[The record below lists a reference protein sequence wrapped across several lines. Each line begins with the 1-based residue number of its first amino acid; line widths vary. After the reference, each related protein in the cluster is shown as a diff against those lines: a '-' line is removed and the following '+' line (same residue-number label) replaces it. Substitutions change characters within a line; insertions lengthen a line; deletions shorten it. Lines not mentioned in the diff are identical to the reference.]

1 MYAHGA
7 QLTAADAN
15 IHYYG
20 AKTNIDSPA
29 GAYAS
34 EILHAARMR
43 LHNRVQSP
51 AKAWLSLRACPRIPD
66 AVASLKVGN
75 AVHAT
80 LICGLQASAGAAT
93 LAAP

>member
-51 AKAWLSLRACPRIPD
+51 ASGM
-66 AVASLKVGN
+66 AVVE
-75 AVHAT
+75 
-80 LICGLQASAGAAT
+80 GLPPNTRRSGVT
-93 LAAP
+93 ESR